1 MGREWSAGWVKLWPN
16 RQQSGNDKRE
26 LPMTFYDP
34 LEAECPLDLT
44 EDDCRTLIKL
54 MRHVINPNREPV
66 LPRRE
71 SLRVILEKLEFAFG
85 G

>member
-1 MGREWSAGWVKLWPN
+1 M
-16 RQQSGNDKRE
+16 

-34 LEAECPLDLT
+34 LEEECPLDLT

-54 MRHVINPNREPV
+54 IRHLITPDREPR
-66 LPRRE
+66 LPRLEPLRE
-71 SLRVILEKLEFAFG
+71 ILDKLEFVFG

>member
-1 MGREWSAGWVKLWPN
+1 
-16 RQQSGNDKRE
+16 
-26 LPMTFYDP
+26 MTFYDP
-34 LEAECPLDLT
+34 LEEECPLDLT

-54 MRHVINPNREPV
+54 IRHLITPDREPV

>member
-1 MGREWSAGWVKLWPN
+1 MDREMSAGCAKLGSN
-16 RQQSGNDKRE
+16 RQQSGKDKGM

-34 LEAECPLDLT
+34 LEEECPLDLT

-54 MRHVINPNREPV
+54 IRHLITPDREPR
-66 LPRRE
+66 LPRLEPLRE
-71 SLRVILEKLEFAFG
+71 ILDKLEFVFG